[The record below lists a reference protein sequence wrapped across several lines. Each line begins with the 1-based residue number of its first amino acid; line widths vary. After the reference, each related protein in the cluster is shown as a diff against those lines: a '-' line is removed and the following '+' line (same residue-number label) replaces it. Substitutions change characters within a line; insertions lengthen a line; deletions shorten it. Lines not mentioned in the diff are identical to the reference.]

1 MGYNLYGY
9 LKVPKKCQWNKS
21 KKNEVPLMRNPA
33 EKIDPGDY
41 ILAVLSPK
49 ERLDAALKVA
59 AWAFKGSKITV
70 KDVENAVKNV
80 RRKAYEKKR

>member
-1 MGYNLYGY
+1 
-9 LKVPKKCQWNKS
+9 
-21 KKNEVPLMRNPA
+21 MRNSA

-59 AWAFKGSKITV
+59 SQAFKGTKLTV
-70 KDVENAVKNV
+70 NDVENAVKNI